1 MKHQPLPTLKEVG
14 LKNTPARRL
23 ILEVFSSD
31 CKPIN
36 ADFIYSK
43 LKTKNLNQVTI
54 YRTLASLEQAG
65 IIKKVDLRKDSAYY
79 ELAENHHHH
88 IVCSD
93 CGKTEG
99 FELCNMDKISKE
111 VLRQSSQFKMISQHS
126 LELFGLCKSCV
137 KG

>member
-1 MKHQPLPTLKEVG
+1 MKHKIPQSLNEVG
-14 LKNTPARRL
+14 LKNTPARKL

-36 ADFIYSK
+36 ADFIYGK
-43 LKTKNLNQVTI
+43 LKVKKINRVTI
-54 YRTLASLEQAG
+54 YRTLASLEHAG
-65 IIKKVDLRKDSAYY
+65 IIKKVDLRKDSACY
-79 ELAENHHHH
+79 ELEEGHHHH

-99 FELCNMDKISKE
+99 FEMCDLDIISKE
-111 VLRQSSQFKMISQHS
+111 VLKQSSQFKTINQHS
-126 LELFGLCKSCV
+126 LELFGLCKSCS